1 MSGGLEPVG
10 SGAYLQV
17 GDPRRPLVWLAV
29 RRTFLLALVFSLST
43 GPVKQLGLYH
53 HAPWT
58 NDPYD
63 TVVSFSMVFVP
74 FVSVLG
80 LARVWLCRTT
90 EALPLERVRDVLHA
104 CVVVIVC
111 VLATSGTEWAAVAA
125 GANRRHWN
133 AATWL
138 QLALLAVVTLA
149 AVPAVLDLRR
159 ARLPRDL
166 GGTSRGVDWLAD
178 VPVLARRL
186 SRWLGPLS
194 EPWLEVVDWGERH
207 VVPPVRRHPLWTA
220 GLACAAFGAALGGN
234 QAIQERYDV
243 ASTVLVVVLI
253 ACGTFLFLVTAG
265 PFLGLVRAPVR
276 LLGARR
282 RAVDALA
289 TTIVVGLVAFAF
301 RYHLWWLVDT
311 TNERA
316 GTRQLVLLLLSV
328 GIPSFVVALAAETVL
343 GLHSDDDDREGGTPP
358 RGLSPG
364 APPR

>member
-1 MSGGLEPVG
+1 MVSGVLEPVG

-43 GPVKQLGLYH
+43 GPVKQLSLYH

-63 TVVSFSMVFVP
+63 TVVSFSMLFVP
-74 FVSVLG
+74 FVAVLG
-80 LARVWLCRTT
+80 LARVWLCRTS
-90 EALPLERVRDVLHA
+90 EALPLDRLRDVLHA
-104 CVVVIVC
+104 CVVVLVC
-111 VLATSGTEWAAVAA
+111 VIATSATEWAAVAA
-125 GANRRHWN
+125 GANHAHWN

-138 QLALLAVVTLA
+138 QLALLTVVTIA
-149 AVPAVLDLRR
+149 AVPAVIDLRR
-159 ARLPRDL
+159 ARLPRPPS
-166 GGTSRGVDWLAD
+166 GASRSVDWLAD
-178 VPVLARRL
+178 APVLARRL

-194 EPWLEVVDWGERH
+194 GPWLEVVDWGERH
-207 VVPPVRRHPLWTA
+207 MVPRVRRHPLWTA
-220 GLACAAFGAALGGN
+220 GVACAVFGTVLGGN
-234 QAIQERYDV
+234 QATQEHYDL
-243 ASTVLVVVLI
+243 ANAVLVVVLI

-289 TTIVVGLVAFAF
+289 TTIVVGFVAFAF
-301 RYHLWWLVDT
+301 RYHLWWLVDS
-311 TNERA
+311 TNDRA
-316 GTRQLVLLLLSV
+316 GTRQLVELLLSV

-343 GLHSDDDDREGGTPP
+343 GLHSGDDQRQRGAR